1 MTTQAQPKLFAL
13 ESATG
18 ELELFPTVWQ
28 AAEKLGSADVSQ
40 RTAAVEELA
49 KLNAPRLS
57 PLVSH
62 LMSTLLV
69 DPHLP
74 LRARVV
80 ELLGEVLDIDDEGRP
95 APEAVRKTL
104 RHVLSQMRTRPIF
117 AILQVSVE
125 NPHLWGYVARLLNAC
140 PYAGVQLADI
150 LADRRHDIAVRQ
162 QAAHH
167 IGEVGFMDALP
178 VLRRLES
185 RLETRLGGQRQM
197 PFAPPSALDET
208 ALLPSIKTALKML
221 S

>member
-1 MTTQAQPKLFAL
+1 MTTQAQPQLFAL
-13 ESATG
+13 ESASG
-18 ELELFPTVWQ
+18 ELELFPAVWQ
-28 AAEKLGSADVSQ
+28 AAEKLSSPDVSQ

-49 KLNAPRLS
+49 ELNAPRLS
-57 PLVSH
+57 PLVAH
-62 LMSTLLV
+62 VLITLLS

-74 LRARVV
+74 LRATVV
-80 ELLGEVLDIDDEGRP
+80 EIIGDVLEADNEGRP
-95 APEAVRKTL
+95 APEEVRKTL
-104 RHVLSQMRTRPIF
+104 RHWLSQMRTRPIF
-117 AILQVSVE
+117 AILQVSVAH
-125 NPHLWGYVARLLNAC
+125 PHLWGHVARLLNDC

-150 LADRRHDIAVRQ
+150 LADRRHDVAVRQ

-178 VLRRLES
+178 VLKRLES

-197 PFAPPSALDET
+197 PFAPPSAVDET